1 MKFRGMASRRKNKNK
16 KKKENMDEL
25 DGQSPHSEQDPPP
38 VDPTGAIV
46 PVSLVDSTSIPS
58 LHIGDPGYTTP
69 TPSDQSDKSAYE
81 SPDSPS
87 NVKDV
92 RANITQPGSVL
103 RARFNN
109 YRMDDMQN
117 SVFRFLTKEI
127 NLDNLFVLEFFD
139 IGLTNFDSIFEVFGE
154 LTAVNCIAL
163 LDQWLSLDAWEDHS
177 QEITRIYAFSKAVN
191 YIMDNPHYKRKNQP
205 DKLPD
210 IQFHRNSVKRQIKF
224 QLHNAQ
230 QELIMTHDSFIRQ
243 PMKWHQPDS
252 YTKALPPDSKPGPAD
267 AYSHNNTSLP
277 SILKSHSRNTQH
289 FALGGG

>member
-1 MKFRGMASRRKNKNK
+1 
-16 KKKENMDEL
+16 
-25 DGQSPHSEQDPPP
+25 
-38 VDPTGAIV
+38 
-46 PVSLVDSTSIPS
+46 
-58 LHIGDPGYTTP
+58 
-69 TPSDQSDKSAYE
+69 
-81 SPDSPS
+81 
-87 NVKDV
+87 
-92 RANITQPGSVL
+92 
-103 RARFNN
+103 
-109 YRMDDMQN
+109 MQN

-139 IGLTNFDSIFEVFGE
+139 IGLTNFESIYEVFGE

-243 PMKWHQPDS
+243 PMKWHRPDS

-289 FALGGG
+289 FALGGGKNISFPSFPDRQGSSISSSDPIGGPDYRAQKQNIGHPKQPFDSSVGTIAVSYTHLTLPTTPYV